1 MQIAGGAAAPLPGAA
16 ANDRPNTQLL
26 SIPSLGKRPLTRKQL
41 PLRPQPHEARRLP
54 GNWLGIRPPG
64 RLSPSHRWLFRY
76 APAYLT
82 YPPCTILCLNTS
94 IAAES
99 SPMPD
104 PAPTL
109 PPPFG
114 ERMCQEQGPQQSGFR
129 VSLHPHQGAGSSQA
143 YNLGMSVWP
152 TLSQDT
158 CRHQI

>member
-1 MQIAGGAAAPLPGAA
+1 VQIAGGAAAPLPGAA
-16 ANDRPNTQLL
+16 AKDRPNTQLL
-26 SIPSLGKRPLTRKQL
+26 SFPSLGKRPLTRKQL
-41 PLRPQPHEARRLP
+41 PLRPQPHAARQLP
-54 GNWLGIRPPG
+54 GNWPGIRPLG
-64 RLSPSHRWLFRY
+64 RLLPSHRWLFRY

-114 ERMCQEQGPQQSGFR
+114 ERMCQEQGPQQSGFP

-143 YNLGMSVWP
+143 YSLGMSVWP